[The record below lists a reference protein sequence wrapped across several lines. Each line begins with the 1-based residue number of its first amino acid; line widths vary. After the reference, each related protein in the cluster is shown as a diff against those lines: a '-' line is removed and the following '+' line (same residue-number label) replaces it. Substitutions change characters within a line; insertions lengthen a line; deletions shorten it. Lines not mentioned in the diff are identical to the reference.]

1 MLKTL
6 SSILEF
12 VVQPRNWLTIILL
25 VGSVAVLLNDNTE
38 AIRVF
43 WIGWFFA
50 SFFAYIPALFS
61 RSWDSRSWTIV
72 RCDRSLAYCEGW
84 RRCLAGLQAFNEL
97 AEGEV
102 TEQFKRKAVDSDFE
116 SGLAYVQDGRHMH
129 TY

>member
-1 MLKTL
+1 MLKIL
-6 SSILEF
+6 PSILEF
-12 VVQPRNWLTIILL
+12 AVQPRNWLTIILFI
-25 VGSVAVLLNDNTE
+25 GSVAVFLNDNTE
-38 AIRVF
+38 TIRVF

-61 RSWDSRSWTIV
+61 RSWDNRSRAVV

-84 RRCLAGLQAFNEL
+84 RRCLAGFQAFNEL

-102 TEQFKRKAVDSDFE
+102 TEEFKRKAVDSDFE

-129 TY
+129 VY